1 MYHGKVSFQ
10 AAKASRVMN
19 LPPGPGLVF
28 QREGSV
34 ARLRFNRPQSLNAI
48 DASVALAFRDACRSI
63 KEDPAIRVVI
73 LSGEGRA
80 FMAGGDI
87 AQFRDSPQSI
97 ASSIIEPMHEGLLIL
112 TNLPAPVVASV
123 HGAVAGGGMSLA
135 LACDFVV
142 AAEGTRFSFAY
153 LALGTSCDLGA
164 SWTLPRL
171 VGLRRALDIAMSS
184 ETIDAPTALSLGLV
198 NRVVP
203 AAALGEE
210 TERFAVRL
218 SHGPPL
224 ALGLVKRLMR
234 QSFER
239 DLPSQLS
246 LERDA
251 FQACA
256 ESHDFREGVLA
267 FLDKRRPQFQGR

>member
-1 MYHGKVSFQ
+1 
-10 AAKASRVMN
+10 MN
-19 LPPGPGLVF
+19 VPPDPSVVF

-34 ARLRFNRPQSLNAI
+34 ARIRFNRPHALNAV
-48 DASVALAFRDACRSI
+48 DASLAQAFRAACRSI
-63 KEDPAIRVVI
+63 EKDPAVRVVI

-87 AQFRDSPQSI
+87 AQFRERPQSI
-97 ASSIIEPMHEGLLIL
+97 SSSLIEPMHEGLLIL
-112 TNLPAPVVASV
+112 TNLRAPVIASV

-135 LACDFVV
+135 LACDLVV

-171 VGLRRALDIAMSS
+171 VGLRRALDIAMCS
-184 ETIDAPTALSLGLV
+184 EAIDAPTALRLGLI

-203 AAALGEE
+203 ASALGEE
-210 TERFAVRL
+210 TERLVARL
-218 SHGPPL
+218 SCGPPL
-224 ALGLVKRLMR
+224 ALGIVKRLMR
-234 QSFER
+234 ESFDR

-246 LERDA
+246 LERDG
-251 FQACA
+251 FKTCA
-256 ESHDFREGVLA
+256 ETHDFREGVSA
-267 FLDKRRPQFQGR
+267 FLEKRRASFQGR

>member
-1 MYHGKVSFQ
+1 
-10 AAKASRVMN
+10 MN
-19 LPPGPGLVF
+19 PPPAPCLVF

-34 ARLRFNRPQSLNAI
+34 ARIRFNRPQSLNAI
-48 DASVALAFRDACRSI
+48 DASLALALRDACRSI
-63 KEDPAIRVVI
+63 EDDPAVRVVI

-80 FMAGGDI
+80 FMAGGDV

-97 ASSIIEPMHEGLLIL
+97 ASSLIEPLHEAALIL
-112 TNLPAPVVASV
+112 TRLPAPVIASV

-135 LACDFVV
+135 LLCDFVL

-171 VGLRRALDIAMSS
+171 IGLRRALDIAMSS
-184 ETIDAPTALSLGLV
+184 EAIDAATALSLGLV

-203 AAALGEE
+203 AAALQQE
-210 TERFAVRL
+210 TETFAARL
-218 SHGPPL
+218 AHGPTL
-224 ALGLVKRLMR
+224 AQGFVKRLMR
-234 QSFER
+234 QSFDH
-239 DLPSQLS
+239 DLASQLS

-251 FQACA
+251 FKACV
-256 ESHDFREGVLA
+256 ESDDFREGVSA
-267 FLDKRRPQFQGR
+267 FLEKRRAAFQGR

>member
-1 MYHGKVSFQ
+1 
-10 AAKASRVMN
+10 MN
-19 LPPGPGLVF
+19 LPPGPPLVF

-34 ARLRFNRPQSLNAI
+34 VRIRFNRPHALNAI
-48 DASVALAFRDACRSI
+48 DASLALAFRAACRSME
-63 KEDPAIRVVI
+63 EDPAVRVVI

-97 ASSIIEPMHEGLLIL
+97 SSSLIEPMHEGLLVL
-112 TNLPAPVVASV
+112 TNLPAPVIASV

-153 LALGTSCDLGA
+153 LDLGTSSDLGA

-171 VGLRRALDIAMSS
+171 VGLRRALDIAMSP
-184 ETIDAPTALSLGLV
+184 EKIDASTALRLGLI

-203 AAALGEE
+203 AEALGEE
-210 TERFAVRL
+210 TERVAARL
-218 SHGPPL
+218 SCGPTL
-224 ALGLVKRLMR
+224 ALGVVKRLMR
-234 QSFER
+234 ESFDR

-246 LERDA
+246 LERDG
-251 FQACA
+251 FKACT
-256 ESHDFREGVLA
+256 ETNDFREGISA
-267 FLDKRRPQFQGR
+267 FLEKRRAVFQGR